1 LEEPGYISTGAGG
14 LFRVLHRPEG
24 AARAAVLMLAP
35 CGDEKRA
42 AYGTFARLARRLAG
56 AGAAVLRFDYYGTG
70 DSAGESADASLST
83 MKRDA
88 AAAAAELKALVPD
101 APAALLGVRVGGS
114 LALEL
119 AAKLGASRAAAVA
132 PVTGGANWLRQ
143 ERGRRQ
149 LRRSMVRKEM
159 AAAGGAAAEIEA
171 APLPEGA
178 AEDLDGLPVS
188 AKFIEE
194 LEAFDLAGGEK
205 IESGPAALIVQVS
218 PRKTPLPEV
227 EKAAGRFGASI
238 RCMHIGPFW
247 QPLEPGELGPLAE
260 CLEGFLLGEEE

>member
-1 LEEPGYISTGAGG
+1 M
-14 LFRVLHRPEG
+14 LHRPEG
-24 AARAAVLMLAP
+24 AARAAVLVLPP

-42 AYGTFARLARRLAG
+42 AYGALARLARHLAG

-88 AAAAAELKALVPD
+88 ATAAAELGKLVPD
-101 APAALLGVRVGGS
+101 APLALLGARMGGG

-119 AAKLGASRAAAVA
+119 AGELGAARAAAVA
-132 PVTGGANWLRQ
+132 PVISGHSWLRQ

-159 AAAGGAAAEIEA
+159 AAAGGAAAEVEVEE

-178 AEDLDGLPVS
+178 AEDLDGLPIS

-194 LEAFDLAGGEK
+194 MEAFDLAAGEK
-205 IESGPAALIVQVS
+205 LANAPPALIVQIS
-218 PRKTPLPEV
+218 PRKTPLPEM
-227 EKAAGRFGASI
+227 EKVAERFGAEV
-238 RCMHIGPFW
+238 RCMHIEPFW
-247 QPLEPGELGPLAE
+247 QPLEPGGLSPLAKY
-260 CLEGFLLGEEE
+260 LESFLLKDGE